1 MAAYISKEEK
11 KIPINDPSGKW
22 SDMTLLPEW
31 EEEFYD
37 VYTAKKHG
45 KWVMLKALK
54 KEYADKPEYQKML
67 EREFDTRY
75 NLAHANI
82 VMVNDYELIPDIGLA
97 IITDDVYGYS
107 LRRLIDE
114 NKVTPNILRRI
125 ETQLVDAIDY
135 MQENHII
142 HHPITPDKIIFTD
155 QTENLKLIDVGYDH
169 KDLLTPQDTA
179 EDILAYGKVLTEVL
193 NNIPGRMQPGFQ
205 AAFAPVGF
213 DGFPGL
219 EHGLLQA
226 VRRVLLVVGIV
237 PAHPPEHL
245 LVGRDQHLEGLGVAF
260 LRAPQGEFVGHGCTS
275 LSHRFSSIQTF
286 QQGILFP
293 PMGNFFYLL

>member
-11 KIPINDPSGKW
+11 KIPINDPTGKW
-22 SDMTLLPEW
+22 TDMTLLPEW
-31 EEEFYD
+31 EEEFYN

-54 KEYADKPEYQKML
+54 KEYADDPKYQEML

-82 VMVNDYELIPDIGLA
+82 VMVNDYELIPDIGMA

-114 NKVTPNILRRI
+114 KKLSPMILRRI

-142 HHPITPDKIIFTD
+142 HHPITPDKIIFTEM
-155 QTENLKLIDVGYDH
+155 TENLKLSDVGYEH
-169 KDLLTPQDTA
+169 KSSLTPQDTA
-179 EDILAYGKVLTEVL
+179 DEILAYGKILSEVL
-193 NNIPGRMQPGFQ
+193 DNIPNASPRLRKIANKCIDPDPKRRYSSFSELYLAIERRSSSQLYVWLI
-205 AAFAPVGF
+205 AFICAMV
-213 DGFPGL
+213 
-219 EHGLLQA
+219 GLL
-226 VRRVLLVVGIV
+226 VWLT
-237 PAHPPEHL
+237 
-245 LVGRDQHLEGLGVAF
+245 LG
-260 LRAPQGEFVGHGCTS
+260 
-275 LSHRFSSIQTF
+275 
-286 QQGILFP
+286 
-293 PMGNFFYLL
+293 N